1 MSVLSCGQPNKAR
14 FVADLPRTLQP
25 QSDVS
30 GANAEMLSIF
40 QQYDSNKDMRWS
52 FVEYMEFLNA
62 TNNYSLSLRVRFFS
76 YESTTG

>member
-1 MSVLSCGQPNKAR
+1 
-14 FVADLPRTLQP
+14 
-25 QSDVS
+25 
-30 GANAEMLSIF
+30 MLSIF